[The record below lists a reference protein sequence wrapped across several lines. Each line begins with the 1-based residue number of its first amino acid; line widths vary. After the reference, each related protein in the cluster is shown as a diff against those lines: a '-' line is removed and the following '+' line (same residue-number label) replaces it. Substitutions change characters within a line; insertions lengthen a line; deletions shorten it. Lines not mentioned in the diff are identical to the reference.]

1 MSEIL
6 VSALIMAGGLLGRI
20 LPFMILG
27 VIAAE
32 FVIALGFVNKLSF
45 MARPITRFSH
55 LRQECGVSFL
65 VAFGSPVAGYAM
77 LAKYHEEGLIS
88 KKELLLAAMIN
99 SFPGVLLH
107 WRGMLPVLIP
117 LLGTIGLVYFIF
129 FVLIGLVKTALLMV
143 VSRILLPAR
152 PTSKLP
158 SENKPRP
165 PFKEAFTQSLRAS
178 RRILKRMVLIT
189 IPTMLVISILIKAGV
204 FSGLTA
210 YLSDISA
217 YLPIPANG
225 LSIVAAAFGHP
236 TVAYTVAGNLLAAGE
251 ITAKGII
258 LSLLIGSVLASG
270 ISIFRETMP
279 YFVSIFGPKY
289 GIQLTLIS
297 SSIRNVVAI
306 VFIVILAVVWQ

>member
-27 VIAAE
+27 VITAE

-45 MARPITRFSH
+45 LARPITRFSH

-158 SENKPRP
+158 SEKKPRP
-165 PFKEAFTQSLRAS
+165 PFKEAFTQSLRSS

-189 IPTMLVISILIKAGV
+189 
-204 FSGLTA
+204 
-210 YLSDISA
+210 
-217 YLPIPANG
+217 
-225 LSIVAAAFGHP
+225 HP
-236 TVAYTVAGNLLAAGE
+236 NHARDQY
-251 ITAKGII
+251 
-258 LSLLIGSVLASG
+258 
-270 ISIFRETMP
+270 P
-279 YFVSIFGPKY
+279 D
-289 GIQLTLIS
+289 
-297 SSIRNVVAI
+297 
-306 VFIVILAVVWQ
+306 